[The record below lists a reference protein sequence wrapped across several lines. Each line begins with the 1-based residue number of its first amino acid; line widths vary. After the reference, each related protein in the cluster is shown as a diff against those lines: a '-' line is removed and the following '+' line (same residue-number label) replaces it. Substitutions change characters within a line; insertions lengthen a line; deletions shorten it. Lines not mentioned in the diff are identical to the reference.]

1 MTRPLGV
8 FASLDAGL
16 GLQLDLAGELGVPT
30 IHLHSP
36 HANNR
41 SESSIKSHQERLR
54 KLGLKV
60 SVLFAGFEG
69 ESYESIPTV
78 KETVGFAPKSTRNE
92 RVLEFKEIAKFAVK
106 LSANDISY
114 TGQTIPVGMH
124 LGFIEE
130 DTNSQDFAELASLT
144 QELCDHCATNDQA
157 IHLET
162 GQESADG
169 LLAFLEAVD
178 RTNLFVNF
186 DPANMILYGSGDPM
200 IALRKLGPYLK
211 SVHCKDAIASDQP
224 GITWGRETPLGE
236 GEVDFQEML
245 AILDELLYLGPLTI
259 ERETPEDPLL
269 QKSEIQQ
276 AINLLE
282 SVARTP

>member
-16 GLQLDLAGELGVPT
+16 GLQIDLAGELGVPT
-30 IHLHSP
+30 IHLHAPYS
-36 HANNR
+36 NNR
-41 SESSIKSHQERLR
+41 SDSSIQSYQEKLR
-54 KLGLKV
+54 KHDLKV

-69 ESYESIPTV
+69 ESYESIPAV
-78 KETVGFAPKSTRNE
+78 KKTVGFAPKPTRDK
-92 RVLEFKEIAKFAVK
+92 RVIEFKEIANFAVE

-114 TGQTIPVGMH
+114 TGQIIPIGMH

-130 DTNSQDFAELASLT
+130 ETNSQNFAELVSLT

-178 RTNLFVNF
+178 RVNLLVNF

-245 AILDELLYLGPLTI
+245 VILDELLYLGPLTI
-259 ERETPEDPLL
+259 ERETPEDPAL
-269 QKSEIQQ
+269 QKKEIQQ

-282 SVARTP
+282 SVARTL